1 MHIGAGELQRVSLEH
16 RQQNV
21 ALGLLV
27 SAFAVVSDFSC
38 LVSEKL
44 SFKGVN
50 SYYPQKFNIG
60 TKNGHI

>member
-1 MHIGAGELQRVSLEH
+1 MHIGAGELGQRVSLEH

-50 SYYPQKFNIG
+50 SKPPEI
-60 TKNGHI
+60 

>member
-38 LVSEKL
+38 LVRN
-44 SFKGVN
+44 FKV
-50 SYYPQKFNIG
+50 SCEFQW
-60 TKNGHI
+60 